1 MFRLLLSRYLLQST
15 PRPAHHTS
23 PRVELGGSSLQVG
36 AVREEG
42 GRPVG
47 GGEESRAQ
55 ISSKFITGLS
65 SEPQH
70 LYLQPSAWRTPG
82 EVGGVTQQESAR
94 LLEKRLQD
102 FSHQGRNEA
111 GY

>member
-82 EVGGVTQQESAR
+82 VVGGGDPAGVCQATGEEAAR
-94 LLEKRLQD
+94 FFTPGQK
-102 FSHQGRNEA
+102 
-111 GY
+111 

>member
-82 EVGGVTQQESAR
+82 EVGG
-94 LLEKRLQD
+94 
-102 FSHQGRNEA
+102 G
-111 GY
+111 